1 MILKQYIKSIVG
13 VFIVGITIAITQPGC
28 KEHTIISSGFAP
40 GINNV
45 DIFTKSFSV
54 LTKTKYYDSVITGN
68 ALSYIY
74 MGIGV
79 AQDPAVGKTNA
90 ALYFQVVPGIKNTNY
105 SAYHLDSAFII
116 LPYSGFTYG
125 DNSDKSATKLY
136 SVYGIT
142 DPSFSLNNSNNIPTN
157 YFGSYPTA
165 AGNYYFT
172 SGPINTYNLAD
183 SFYANGINNHPHLR
197 LKINLNDPRAFKLI
211 TDLESIDAS
220 TADYPTF
227 LTQFHG
233 LYIQELDTT
242 TSNRSTTIPYF
253 QLDNEGTTNY
263 DGANVLLY
271 VRDTGLADSSAQITF
286 DFNTQYC
293 AHYNRVTHQY
303 NSSATNTYFKSTA
316 ISDPNILLENGPG
329 AVIDVKIGGIQS
341 LVQPDPIT
349 HIVKTPII
357 NQAQLKFTVSQPSA
371 AYLPPFSTYPYS
383 VSTVAGS
390 DVLSEVADR
399 YPVTSLYPLAFI
411 DGSRDSVTISNQM
424 HYSYTLNVPRE
435 LQLALSNKL
444 DTLHLRINGG
454 SDYWGAFRAIIGGGN
469 NPDTALKMKFN
480 VVYSK
485 LK

>member
-1 MILKQYIKSIVG
+1 MKQYIKSIVG
-13 VFIVGITIAITQPGC
+13 VFIVGIIIAITQLGC

-54 LTKTKYYDSVITGN
+54 LTKTKYYDSVITSN

-79 AQDPAVGKTNA
+79 AQDPQVGKTNA
-90 ALYFQVVPGIKNTNY
+90 GLYFQVIPGVKNTGYSNY
-105 SAYHLDSAFII
+105 TIDSAFII

-125 DNSDKSATKLY
+125 DNTDKLATKSF

-142 DPSFSLNNSNNIPTN
+142 DPSFSLNNSSGTPTD

-172 SGPINTYNLAD
+172 SAPINIYNLNTLD
-183 SFYANGINNHPHLR
+183 SFNVGGVNYHPHMR
-197 LKINLNDPRAFKLI
+197 LKINLNDPRAMKLI
-211 TDLESIDAS
+211 HDLEHTDSI
-220 TADYPTF
+220 TADYPSYVTAF
-227 LTQFHG
+227 PG
-233 LYIQELDTT
+233 IYIQELDTT
-242 TSNRSTTIPYF
+242 TSNHSTTIPYF

-271 VRDTGLADSSAQITF
+271 VHADTVASQLTFYFSS
-286 DFNTQYC
+286 QYC

-316 ISDPNILLENGPG
+316 ASDANVLLENGPG

-349 HIVKTPII
+349 HIVKTPIV

-383 VSTVAGS
+383 VNTVAGF

-399 YPVTSLYPLAFI
+399 YPVTSIYPLGFI
-411 DGSRDSVTISNQM
+411 DGSRDSVMINNVI

-454 SDYWGAFRAIIGGGN
+454 TNYWGAFRAIIGGGN
-469 NPDTALKMKFN
+469 NPDTTLKMKFN